1 MKFNLLTLASTL
13 LVSAS
18 VATSQSSGPD
28 WYKYLPD
35 CAIDFATS
43 QSSGP
48 DWYKYLPDCAID
60 CAFTSARQIGCAIE
74 DTRCICKNIIKFEQ
88 IFEKCILSNPKCTNV
103 DIIVTEKVIRSL
115 CFNCTEIGQPTFTTY
130 PTATIRV

>member
-35 CAIDFATS
+35 CAIE
-43 QSSGP
+43 
-48 DWYKYLPDCAID
+48 
-60 CAFTSARQIGCAIE
+60 CAFDAAKQVGCAIE
-74 DTRCICKNIIKFEQ
+74 DPRCICKNIIKFEQ
-88 IFEKCILSNPKCTNV
+88 IFEKCLLSNPKCKNAE
-103 DIIVTEKVIRSL
+103 IIVTEKIIRSL
-115 CFNCTEIGQPTFTTY
+115 CFNCTRIDYPTPL
-130 PTATIRV
+130 PTATIKV

>member
-1 MKFNLLTLASTL
+1 MKFNLLSIASTL

-35 CAIDFATS
+35 CAID
-43 QSSGP
+43 
-48 DWYKYLPDCAID
+48 
-60 CAFTSARQIGCAIE
+60 CAFNASRQVGCAIE

-115 CFNCTEIGQPTFTTY
+115 CFNCTEIGVPSPY
-130 PTATIRV
+130 PTATIKV